1 MATNRNHQRIPMTTA
16 ERNKQWRLRNQNRTK
31 QVRLSLPKSAYG
43 IWEQAAIK
51 AGISL
56 PALMLAVLDHV
67 EMADPI
73 ELQKLA
79 VTKAKLHGLRIAIE
93 HPDGT
98 RTRIRTGSY
107 RKGTG
112 RD

>member
-1 MATNRNHQRIPMTTA
+1 MATNRNHQGIPKTTT
-16 ERNKQWRLRNQNRTK
+16 ERNRQWRLRNQNRTK
-31 QVRLSLPKSAYG
+31 HAHISLPKSAFG
-43 IWEQAAIK
+43 IWEQAANK

-67 EMADPI
+67 EMADPN

-79 VTKAKLHGLRIAIE
+79 VTKAKLHGLRITIE
-93 HPDGT
+93 SPNGE

-107 RKGTG
+107 RSGTG
-112 RD
+112 SD